1 MEVGTSVSEE
11 HTASIIRIDV
21 LKFGKVVGYTE
32 VKGGKKWVM
41 EYGNGQLES
50 RMGRKWKTGI
60 ECARGKLNP

>member
-11 HTASIIRIDV
+11 HTASIFRIDV
-21 LKFGKVVGYTE
+21 SKFGKAVGYTE

-50 RMGRKWKTGI
+50 GMGRKWKT
-60 ECARGKLNP
+60 ETEHAHGKLNP